1 MKIDDIKAF
10 RNVDPDKLFQMVQR
24 LAVSQKVDFR
34 HEIAKMLVRLERKT
48 VDELMK
54 PVQKGDGD
62 RLPHYEITP
71 PEDFIRWKMFKVQS
85 QVISGHDINDID
97 CRIYLSEFLSD
108 LGDNCIFE
116 KGSTGCGGTTLALNQ
131 NDRHVIIAMPTRNT
145 VQSKEVTRDKNNTIT
160 GKRND
165 VFCIWSEHNDKAE
178 ELKGYLDRIKVYG
191 EKVKIVCT
199 YDQLGRLYDRL
210 MRGDGNGNVAHG
222 SKALAY
228 NPLNWWLYIDEMHEV
243 INAYQGER
251 RESIRQMLDL
261 VKVAKHVIFITAT
274 PLKEEYF
281 FSQIF
286 DQPNRFKVVKVRFPE
301 WTQMKPQIVRRK
313 TDKVIVSVA
322 KEMKAYLKDE
332 ENLFHVP
339 LNAHIFVN
347 SLDMIISILRRVD
360 YLKNIDKIRIVCG
373 QNDDRNVSKIVSF
386 IKKEVQKKEKEGS
399 IIPNKD
405 IVDDILEGKVIPIS
419 SINDDPVRIN
429 FYTSTA
435 FCGADIFDQK
445 AQIYV
450 VSTQSRKQTFYDI
463 STTFLQIIGRVRDS
477 KNPKIIYYYDNNPYQ
492 DKDKDEFLKEMETRK
507 ELQNSLLNLSPA
519 ALRLAEKDGTAEKNY
534 ITRRVDRHG
543 NVTFVDDELLRFK
556 DKLNWEVLNLQLS
569 TAANMAAAFTR
580 NNMNVSDE
588 CVIKEDEEAKQRF
601 QNPTKRGTFE
611 EKITQYY
618 SLRNKGAHGTDGA
631 VVEMLEKQYPEYKDI
646 YDLYTLDEIKEA
658 GFVARAVVGERGI
671 LLEQRKLA
679 KYKVNIIESLKLFDV
694 VPGAQIDSKKKKAA
708 EKDIMEKYGLKKFK
722 VQDVFEVTSKVVN
735 VGGKSKRLTIVE
747 SEIQ

>member
-1 MKIDDIKAF
+1 MKIEDIS
-10 RNVDPDKLFQMVQR
+10 NVDPDELFQMVQR
-24 LAVSQKVDFR
+24 LAFGLKINFPTDLVKLLTKPNTRTV
-34 HEIAKMLVRLERKT
+34 EELAKH
-48 VDELMK
+48 
-54 PVQKGDGD
+54 VQKEDGD

-71 PEDFIRWKMFKVQS
+71 PEDFIRWKLFRIQS
-85 QVISGHDINDID
+85 QVVSGHDIHDID
-97 CRIYLSEFLSD
+97 CKIYLSEFLSD

-131 NDRHVIIAMPTRNT
+131 NDRHVIIAMPTKNT
-145 VQSKEVTRDKNNTIT
+145 VESKEVIRDKNNVIID
-160 GKRND
+160 KRND
-165 VFCIWSEHNDKAE
+165 VFCIWSGHNDKAE
-178 ELKGYLDRIKVYG
+178 DLKGYLEKIKIYG

-199 YDQLGRLYDRL
+199 YDQIGRLYDRL
-210 MRGDGNGNVAHG
+210 MCGDGNGNVATG
-222 SKALAY
+222 TKALAY

-243 INAYQGER
+243 INAYNGER
-251 RESIRQMLDL
+251 REPIRKMLDI

-286 DQPNRFKVVKVRFPE
+286 DHSNGFKVVKVRFPE

-332 ENLFHVP
+332 SNLFHIP
-339 LNAHIFVN
+339 LNAHVFVN
-347 SLDMIISILRRVD
+347 SLDVIISILRRVD
-360 YLKNIDKIRIVCG
+360 YLKNIDKIRIVCS

-386 IKKEVQKKEKEGS
+386 IKKEVQKKEKEG
-399 IIPNKD
+399 IAIPNKD

-419 SINDDPVRIN
+419 SINDNPVRIN
-429 FYTSTA
+429 FYTATA

-492 DKDKDEFLKEMETRK
+492 DKDKEEFLKDYKDKM
-507 ELQNSLLNLSPA
+507 ELQASLL
-519 ALRLAEKDGTAEKNY
+519 ALPESQLRVLEKQGATELNY

-543 NVTFVDDELLRFK
+543 NVTFEDDELLRFK
-556 DKLNWEVLNLQLS
+556 DKLNWEVLNDQLS

-588 CVIKEDEEAKQRF
+588 CFIKEEEEVTQRF

-618 SLRNKGAHGTDGA
+618 NLRDKGAHGTDGA

-646 YDLYTLDEIKEA
+646 YTLYTLDEIREA
-658 GFVARAVVGERGI
+658 GFVPRIVIGERGI
-671 LLEQRKLA
+671 ILEQKKLT
-679 KYKVNIIESLKLFDV
+679 KYKGNIIESLKLFCV

-708 EKDIMEKYGLKKFK
+708 EKDIMTKYGLKKFK
-722 VQDVFEVTSKVVN
+722 IQDVFKVTSKVVN
-735 VGGKSKRLTIVE
+735 VNGKSKRLTIVE
-747 SEIQ
+747 SEI

>member
-1 MKIDDIKAF
+1 MKIEDIKSF
-10 RNVDPDKLFQMVQR
+10 DNVEPDEMFQMVQR
-24 LAVSQKVDFR
+24 LADGQKVTFPTD
-34 HEIAKMLVRLERKT
+34 IVRLFTKPEPKT
-48 VDELMK
+48 VEELMK
-54 PVQKGDGD
+54 PVPMEDGD

-71 PEDFIRWKMFKVQS
+71 PEDFIRWKMFNIQS
-85 QVISGHDINDID
+85 QTVSGHNVDEID
-97 CRIYLSEFLSD
+97 CKIYLSEFLSD

-131 NDRHVIIAMPTRNT
+131 NDRHVIVVMPLRNT
-145 VQSKEVTRDKNNTIT
+145 VESKGVIRDAKNDII

-165 VFCIWSEHNDKAE
+165 IFCIMGGHNDSFEA
-178 ELKGYLDRIKVYG
+178 LKGYLDRVKVNG

-199 YDQLGRLYDRL
+199 YDQVGKLYDRL
-210 MRGDGNGNVAHG
+210 MCGDGNGNVVQG
-222 SKALAY
+222 SRVLAY

-243 INAYQGER
+243 INAYQDER
-251 RESIRQMLDL
+251 REPIRKMLDL
-261 VKVAKHVIFITAT
+261 VKIAKHVVFITAT

-286 DQPNRFKVVKVRFPE
+286 DQTDRFKVVKVRFPE

-339 LNAHIFVN
+339 LNAHVFVN
-347 SLDMIISILRRVD
+347 SLDVIISILRRVD

-373 QNDDRNVSKIVSF
+373 RNDDKNVSKIISF
-386 IKKEVQKKEKEGS
+386 IKKEVQKDVKAGS
-399 IIPNKD
+399 KIPNKAL
-405 IVDDILEGKVIPIS
+405 VDDILEGKILPIG
-419 SINDDPVRIN
+419 SINDNPVRIN
-429 FYTSTA
+429 FYTATA
-435 FCGADIFDQK
+435 FCGADIFDKK

-463 STTFLQIIGRVRDS
+463 STTFLQIVGRVRDS
-477 KNPKIIYYYDNNPYQ
+477 KNPKIIYYYDKNPYQ
-492 DKDKDEFLKEMETRK
+492 DKDKNEFLKEMEARK
-507 ELQNSLLNLSPA
+507 ELQNSLLNLSPE
-519 ALRLAEKDGTAEKNY
+519 ALRVAEKDGTAEKNY

-556 DKLNWEVLNLQLS
+556 DKLNWEVFNDQLS
-569 TAANMAAAFTR
+569 TAANMAAAFVR

-588 CVIKEDEEAKQRF
+588 CVIKEDEKAKERF

-611 EKITQYY
+611 EKIIQYY
-618 SLRNKGAHGTDGA
+618 TLRDKGAHGTDGA

-658 GFVARAVVGERGI
+658 GFVPRAVIGERGV

-679 KYKVNIIESLKLFDV
+679 KYKGHIIETLKLFGV
-694 VPGAQIDSKKKKAA
+694 VPGNQLDSKKKKAA
-708 EKDIMEKYGLKKFK
+708 EKDITTRYGLKKFK
-722 VQDVFEVTSKVVN
+722 VQDVFRVSSKVVN
-735 VGGKSKRLTIVE
+735 VKGKSKRLTIVE
-747 SEIQ
+747 SEI

>member
-10 RNVDPDKLFQMVQR
+10 CNVDPDELFRMTQR

-34 HEIAKMLVRLERKT
+34 HEIAKMLVRPERKT

-54 PVQKGDGD
+54 PVQKVDGD

-85 QVISGHDINDID
+85 QVISGHGINDID

-116 KGSTGCGGTTLALNQ
+116 KGSTGCGGTTLTLNQ

-145 VQSKEVTRDKNNTIT
+145 VQSKEVTRDQNNTIT

-165 VFCIWSEHNDKAE
+165 VFCIWSGHNDKAE

-210 MRGDGNGNVAHG
+210 MCGDGNGNVAHG

-322 KEMKAYLKDE
+322 KEMKVYLKDE

-347 SLDMIISILRRVD
+347 SLDMIISFLRRVD

-569 TAANMAAAFTR
+569 TATNMVAAFTR
-580 NNMNVSDE
+580 NNMNVSEE

-646 YDLYTLDEIKEA
+646 YDLYTLDEIKET
-658 GFVARAVVGERGI
+658 GFVARAVIGERGI

-679 KYKVNIIESLKLFDV
+679 KYKGNIIESLKLFDV

-708 EKDIMEKYGLKKFK
+708 EKDIMTKYGLKKFK
-722 VQDVFEVTSKVVN
+722 IQDVFKVTSKVVN
-735 VGGKSKRLTIVE
+735 VNGKSKRLTIVE
-747 SEIQ
+747 SEI

>member
-1 MKIDDIKAF
+1 
-10 RNVDPDKLFQMVQR
+10 
-24 LAVSQKVDFR
+24 
-34 HEIAKMLVRLERKT
+34 
-48 VDELMK
+48 
-54 PVQKGDGD
+54 
-62 RLPHYEITP
+62 
-71 PEDFIRWKMFKVQS
+71 
-85 QVISGHDINDID
+85 
-97 CRIYLSEFLSD
+97 
-108 LGDNCIFE
+108 
-116 KGSTGCGGTTLALNQ
+116 
-131 NDRHVIIAMPTRNT
+131 
-145 VQSKEVTRDKNNTIT
+145 
-160 GKRND
+160 
-165 VFCIWSEHNDKAE
+165 
-178 ELKGYLDRIKVYG
+178 
-191 EKVKIVCT
+191 VKIVCT

-210 MRGDGNGNVAHG
+210 MCGDGNGNVAHG

-322 KEMKAYLKDE
+322 KEMKVYLKDE

-347 SLDMIISILRRVD
+347 SLDMIISFLRRVD

-569 TAANMAAAFTR
+569 TATNMVAAFTR
-580 NNMNVSDE
+580 NNMNVSEE

-646 YDLYTLDEIKEA
+646 YDLYTLDEIKET
-658 GFVARAVVGERGI
+658 GFVARAVIGERGI

-679 KYKVNIIESLKLFDV
+679 KYKGNIIESLKLFDV

-708 EKDIMEKYGLKKFK
+708 EKDIMTKYGLKKFK
-722 VQDVFEVTSKVVN
+722 IQDVFKVTSKVVN
-735 VGGKSKRLTIVE
+735 VNGKSKRLTIVE
-747 SEIQ
+747 SEI

>member
-1 MKIDDIKAF
+1 MKIEDIKALS
-10 RNVDPDKLFQMVQR
+10 NVDPDELFQMVQR
-24 LAVSQKVDFR
+24 LAFGLKINFQTDLVKLLTKPNTRTV
-34 HEIAKMLVRLERKT
+34 EELAKH
-48 VDELMK
+48 
-54 PVQKGDGD
+54 VQEEDGD

-71 PEDFIRWKMFKVQS
+71 PEDFIRWKLFRIQS
-85 QVISGHDINDID
+85 QVVSGHGIHDID
-97 CRIYLSEFLSD
+97 CKIYLSEFLSD

-131 NDRHVIIAMPTRNT
+131 NDRHVIIAMPTKNT
-145 VQSKEVTRDKNNTIT
+145 VESKEVIRDKNNVIID
-160 GKRND
+160 KRKD
-165 VFCIWSEHNDKAE
+165 VFCIWSGHNDKVE
-178 ELKGYLDRIKVYG
+178 DLKGYLEKIKIYG

-199 YDQLGRLYDRL
+199 YDQIGRLYDRL
-210 MRGDGNGNVAHG
+210 MCGDGNGNVATG
-222 SKALAY
+222 TKALAY

-243 INAYQGER
+243 INAYQEER
-251 RESIRQMLDL
+251 REPIRKMLDI
-261 VKVAKHVIFITAT
+261 VNVAKHVIFITAT

-286 DQPNRFKVVKVRFPE
+286 DQPNRFRVVKVRFPE

-322 KEMKAYLKDE
+322 KEMKAYVKDE
-332 ENLFHVP
+332 ENLFHIS
-339 LNAHIFVN
+339 LNAHVFVN
-347 SLDMIISILRRVD
+347 SLDVIISILRRVD

-373 QNDDRNVSKIVSF
+373 QNNDKNISKIVSF
-386 IKKEVQKKEKEGS
+386 IKKEVQKKEKEGFA
-399 IIPNKD
+399 IPNKD

-419 SINDDPVRIN
+419 SINDDPIRVN
-429 FYTSTA
+429 FYTATA

-492 DKDKDEFLKEMETRK
+492 DKDKKEFLKDYKDKM
-507 ELQNSLLNLSPA
+507 ELQASLL
-519 ALRLAEKDGTAEKNY
+519 ALPESQLRVLEKQGATELNY

-556 DKLNWEVLNLQLS
+556 DKLNWEVLNDQLS

-588 CVIKEDEEAKQRF
+588 CFIKEEEEVTQRF

-618 SLRNKGAHGTDGA
+618 NLRDKGAHGTDGA

-646 YDLYTLDEIKEA
+646 YTLYTLDEIREA
-658 GFVARAVVGERGI
+658 GFVPRIVIGERGI
-671 LLEQRKLA
+671 ILEQRKLT
-679 KYKVNIIESLKLFDV
+679 KYKGNIIESLKLFSV

-708 EKDIMEKYGLKKFK
+708 EKDIMTKYGLKKFK
-722 VQDVFEVTSKVVN
+722 IQDVFKVTSKVVN
-735 VGGKSKRLTIVE
+735 VNGKSKRLTIVE
-747 SEIQ
+747 SEI